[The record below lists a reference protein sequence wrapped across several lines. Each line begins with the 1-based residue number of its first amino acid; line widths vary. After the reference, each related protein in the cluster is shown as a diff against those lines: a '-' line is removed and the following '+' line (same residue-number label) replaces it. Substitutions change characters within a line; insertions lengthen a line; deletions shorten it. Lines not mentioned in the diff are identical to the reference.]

1 MKIWKL
7 LAAVAAVGVFS
18 FLLPVL
24 PAQAGG
30 EQPAPKAEEPKE
42 EPKADEKDN
51 FGENLKNMLKD
62 LDQVTGKVEATEDD
76 FKAVIKH
83 KDSLEKVTDANEE
96 FKKAKDKNMKEA
108 FDIAIKDEK
117 YIAWAKE
124 NGLEPEAFLRKFL
137 RVLTIGMKHSMGKAF
152 EDGQAQ
158 LDEDE
163 KTIEQFKDALGE
175 EEYKKQKE
183 SITHAKGQMKIADE
197 AVKGIPGP
205 TDAEKVL
212 LDKYADQLELGMGGG
227 SEPGSG
233 GEEGG
238 ENGGKGN

>member
-137 RVLTIGMKHSMGKAF
+137 RVLTIGMKHSMGPAF
-152 EDGQAQ
+152 ADQQ
-158 LDEDE
+158 KQFDDLE
-163 KTIEQFKDALGE
+163 KVLEQFKEALGE
-175 EEYKKQKE
+175 EEYKKQQAE
-183 SITHAKGQMKIADE
+183 LTHAKEQMKIADE
-197 AVKGIPGP
+197 AIKGIPGP

-212 LDKYADQLELGMGGG
+212 LDKYADQLDMGMGG
-227 SEPGSG
+227 SEPGEG